1 MKEQVLMPSEMAA
14 ILDERDHLRRER
26 QEHQRQ
32 IESLT
37 REVLHLTSLFQV
49 RSEHMYVAGLKY

>member
-14 ILDERDHLRRER
+14 ILDERDRLRRER